1 MGSHSSPDLAAQAL
15 ATVLADLTDVPVM
28 QDFLKDLCTPA
39 ELIAMA
45 ERLRIVSLLNTGAS
59 YREVAEQAGV
69 SVTTVGRV
77 ARSMRYGS
85 GGYKKVLDKKES
97 S

>member
-1 MGSHSSPDLAAQAL
+1 MSNHSSPDSAAIAL
-15 ATVLADLTDVPVM
+15 ASVLTELSDQSVM
-28 QDFLKDLCTPA
+28 QAFLQDLCTPA

-45 ERLRIVSLLNTGAS
+45 ERWRIVSLLESGAS
-59 YREVAEQAGV
+59 YRDVAEQAKV

-85 GGYKKVLDKKES
+85 GGYKTVLDQKGS